1 MLPIAFSAKEFC
13 HRRWPHPVVQG
24 IDESRVIARA
34 ARYADEKLFR
44 SFLQKFLKGI
54 M

>member
-1 MLPIAFSAKEFC
+1 VPRSFVT
-13 HRRWPHPVVQG
+13 VVGLTLLFQG